1 METAYRQARAEA
13 WLRCQSHNPGER
25 KQWLRP
31 RYQHYE
37 WTKIVLF
44 GYIVKIEPI

>member
-1 METAYRQARAEA
+1 METACRQARAETG
-13 WLRCQSHNPGER
+13 LRCKAHNPGER
-25 KQWLRP
+25 KQWLRL

-44 GYIVKIEPI
+44 GYIVKIESI